1 MSNKSSF
8 VYQLPTLRNI
18 ANLENLFSA
27 WRKLEKEFSFYDVW
41 YEEES
46 FKLFKCNLRE
56 ELIQLSSEILDGSY
70 RLSPIRPIPFPK
82 KGVENVRQSFRIAV
96 RDQVAWVAVCNIL
109 GPFAETKMPAWSFG
123 NRLYVPMWRETI
135 DSSSEYEE
143 PKHVWRNGKFL
154 NSAYRVYLPWNRSW
168 PRFRHLLTATLKK
181 MAFVPLDK
189 DEDDFLDSNSGLE
202 SWLKLDYIKR
212 GYFEHEPS
220 EDTPTDKI
228 PDSHNND
235 TKKKTHE
242 VKAVYW
248 ASIDLT
254 KFYPTIHCNILR
266 DKLIKHCR
274 VKSNAVKSLLHEMT
288 SFTINPTGYSE
299 DELGTFELGDGK
311 YLTFDGLPTGLLV
324 GGWLA
329 NIFMLDIDMEM
340 AKKLKSNK
348 HIAHFRYVD
357 DHTFVS
363 DSAKELVHW
372 IQQYVNIL
380 GNNGLVVNKEKFQPN
395 APLHNPFPGKESVA
409 ECFIGEAWPEE
420 FFKSTSDDG
429 WTDYKKVIGE
439 IEEMCKID
447 PRYPS
452 PLMTQTLQKV
462 SQLGKLD
469 LDLLSER
476 EKAMVIHDL
485 KTLIVTDLPE
495 EEIREDTR
503 VSFAST
509 LLQRLLRK
517 RSSSYDK
524 LAYLRHEW
532 IAEIEK
538 SNPDV
543 NGIQSDNS
551 SPAPSI
557 LDIFGLSSSPK
568 VRKNTWPTDLS
579 GILEDLS
586 KSIDGVLYAAE
597 ANETRIAESV
607 FNLLTKAVK
616 KVPEKVKIWIRLV
629 EFCIQCLP
637 DNLSLVFH
645 ELSNTRNHNLH
656 NLGYIFIRSQLVALM
671 AHELISKS
679 WDLFFLSP
687 SNRDNNEVYA
697 LSKAI
702 EVLTEYPEFKPK
714 YYFEEKSL
722 HLYAIAKQFASYVK
736 RIRNNEV
743 SSFQVDGDEEQ
754 ITTTVLW
761 LMDSIPLRRKREFNI
776 VRFFYPILS
785 RISENNR
792 YLTVIIEQIITSHAV
807 YIDKEPAEIVRLLKM
822 CESDELNRLWDRRNK
837 KYSEPVQED
846 MITLSSFIEGNFTTP
861 DDIKKIRLNEARGSE
876 LLMLS
881 ILSSVIKCI
890 EENQDNLVRI
900 DCHNVIISVEDILNS
915 WKHRNLSE
923 DINVEFNENIEIKD
937 YDDSVTAINEINRLY
952 RLGVMLYSMLSS
964 DTNLLW
970 LKVRPE
976 YGYEWA
982 PLIKTLAE
990 SGKISSFS
998 ERILSACLLP
1008 TTRELVNLNVTV
1020 ENIRKVNSYFAP
1032 IFINNIKEL
1041 KKKIDDYLSTMEYS
1055 LISLDDKK
1063 VVEVKVIDLE

>member
-18 ANLENLFSA
+18 ANIENLFSA

-56 ELIQLSSEILDGSY
+56 ELIQLRTEILDGSY

-181 MAFVPLDK
+181 MAFVPLDY
-189 DEDDFLDSNSGLE
+189 DEEDFLEGN
-202 SWLKLDYIKR
+202 LKLDSWLRLDYVKK
-212 GYFEHEPS
+212 GYFRSETS
-220 EDTPTDKI
+220 EDTQNDKI
-228 PDSHNND
+228 PDSPNNNKA
-235 TKKKTHE
+235 KKKTHE
-242 VKAVYW
+242 VKDVYW

-288 SFTINPTGYSE
+288 SFTIDPTGYSE

-329 NIFMLDIDMEM
+329 NIYMLDIDMEM
-340 AKKLKSNK
+340 AKRLKSNK

-372 IQQYVNIL
+372 IQQYVSVL
-380 GNNGLVVNKEKFQPN
+380 KKNGLYINADKFQPK
-395 APLHNPFPGKESVA
+395 PGSESEA
-409 ECFIGEAWPEE
+409 KSFASHFITEIWTEE
-420 FFKSTSDDG
+420 FFNSTDNDE
-429 WTDYKKVIGE
+429 WENYKKAIGE
-439 IEEMCKID
+439 IEETCKID
-447 PRYPS
+447 SRYPS

-524 LAYLRHEW
+524 LAFLRHEW
-532 IAEIEK
+532 IVEIEK
-538 SNPDV
+538 SDHK
-543 NGIQSDNS
+543 
-551 SPAPSI
+551 SPVPSI
-557 LDIFGLSSSPK
+557 LDIFDLSPSPK
-568 VRKNTWPTDLS
+568 VRKNAWPKELS
-579 GILEDLS
+579 GVLEDLS
-586 KSIDGVLYAAE
+586 KSIDRVLYAAE
-597 ANETRIAESV
+597 ANETRTAETV

-637 DNLSLVFH
+637 DKLPLVFR
-645 ELSNTRNHNLH
+645 ELSNTRNRNLH

-671 AHELISKS
+671 AHELIKKS
-679 WDLFFLSP
+679 WNLFFLPP
-687 SNRDNNEVYA
+687 SNNQSIDVYELSESIKA
-697 LSKAI
+697 L
-702 EVLTEYPEFKPK
+702 TNYPEFKPK
-714 YYFEEKSL
+714 YFFEEKSL
-722 HLYAIAKQFASYVK
+722 YLYAIAKQLASYVK
-736 RIRNNEV
+736 RVRNNEA

-754 ITTTVLW
+754 ISTTVLW
-761 LMDSIPLRRKREFNI
+761 LMDSIPFKHKREFNI

-785 RISENNR
+785 GISETNK
-792 YLTVIIEQIITSHAV
+792 YLKVIMEQIITSHAV
-807 YIDKEPAEIVRLLKM
+807 YNDIESAEIDRLLRI
-822 CESDELNRLWDRRNK
+822 CESDELYRLWAWRNK
-837 KYSEPVQED
+837 TYSELVQGNV
-846 MITLSSFIEGNFTTP
+846 IILSSFIEGKFATL
-861 DDIKKIRLNEARGSE
+861 DDIKEIRLNEARGSE
-876 LLMLS
+876 LLMLR
-881 ILSSVIKCI
+881 ILSSVIKSI
-890 EENQDNLVRI
+890 EENHDNAIRI
-900 DCHNVIISVEDILNS
+900 DCHNIIISVEDILNS

-923 DINVEFNENIEIKD
+923 DINVKFNENIEIKD

-976 YGYEWA
+976 YGYEWS
-982 PLIKTLAE
+982 PLIKNLAE

-1020 ENIRKVNSYFAP
+1020 ENIRKVNSHFAP

-1041 KKKIDDYLSTMEYS
+1041 KKKIDDYLSSMEYS